1 MRCKA
6 HVLPHAIDKKKDPK
20 RGPPVMAR
28 STGLE
33 PAAYR
38 VGGVVGSRM
47 ARVSEIIVLV
57 IDKFGKGERGFKKV
71 FKNLS
76 EGDFS
81 RSRKK

>member
-1 MRCKA
+1 M
-6 HVLPHAIDKKKDPK
+6 DKKKDPK

-47 ARVSEIIVLV
+47 ARISKGIVLV
-57 IDKFGKGERGFKKV
+57 IDKFGEGKKGFEKV
-71 FKNLS
+71 FRNFSKVDL
-76 EGDFS
+76 EG
-81 RSRKK
+81 SRKK